1 MDPVLAHRMKYLLC
15 THCGLHLLASIS
27 LTLLWRDQLGM
38 PLVFHTVRTN
48 IAEIVVATWRLLLL
62 LSDTLSSLS
71 EWLVIV

>member
-1 MDPVLAHRMKYLLC
+1 
-15 THCGLHLLASIS
+15 
-27 LTLLWRDQLGM
+27 M

-48 IAEIVVATWRLLLL
+48 IAELVVATWRLLMF